1 MAALGSLGGAHFATI
16 GRQDL
21 IFKLCICT
29 EDMMNRIAKH
39 QPHHHH
45 HHHHHYH
52 RHHHRS
58 SIIIITAAGR
68 LGAILPGSRQLGMA
82 AAHQGRHSM
91 RASCSQHPFLIPH
104 FLVLI
109 KLRSSPGSI
118 LGLCP
123 IDHEDL
129 NILVSV
135 AKCNYCCVECT

>member
-1 MAALGSLGGAHFATI
+1 MVHHAHNVKGFDVLVAHCTHWSGKIGVVPLVLAPLGSLGGAHFATI

-52 RHHHRS
+52 RHHHQS

-104 FLVLI
+104 FLI
-109 KLRSSPGSI
+109 SSYS
-118 LGLCP
+118 
-123 IDHEDL
+123 
-129 NILVSV
+129 
-135 AKCNYCCVECT
+135 